1 MHNSTRACGFSSSL
15 STTTTTQLVMGA
27 TVLTGIVTKAGFM
40 AKTVTMTVSKL
51 KMHPKLHKSYVR
63 HSKYLVHDPD
73 SVLTIG
79 ERIRAQ
85 ACRPLSARK
94 RFVLLERLGFQHGPE
109 HADASHD
116 DAARLRREKTE
127 ASMPAA
133 QREWLEIEKR
143 VRYEVR
149 SSSTRK

>member
-1 MHNSTRACGFSSSL
+1 
-15 STTTTTQLVMGA
+15 MGA

-116 DAARLRREKTE
+116 DAAPPSRKDGSVY
-127 ASMPAA
+127 AGGAA
-133 QREWLEIEKR
+133 R
-143 VRYEVR
+143 VARD
-149 SSSTRK
+149 RKACA